1 VRGSIG
7 GPSVGS
13 DPEVGTYPTCLVC
26 HCLPHELAASL
37 LSIEPVTVTRPD
49 RLLCLSRCRS
59 LVFYENSLVCSSGAC
74 FALSFVALSGT
85 GTSEALKADKMSAG
99 RVIAAAI
106 AEPTVHQRTDSAISC
121 ALVLLVLKVK
131 PPVRTLRAARMR
143 NSLKRKELE
152 KRTSCDAW
160 VFTGVFQSVLDWT
173 KRRNDETTFAVAG
186 GGDGC
191 PRTQSAL
198 ACTGASNG
206 MSELREGCYSACV
219 QLSCTPHSA
228 PCSY

>member
-143 NSLKRKELE
+143 NSLNRESKLLATRGCSPGCF
-152 KRTSCDAW
+152 RVYW
-160 VFTGVFQSVLDWT
+160 IG
-173 KRRNDETTFAVAG
+173 RNDETTKRRLRWPAVVTDVPG
-186 GGDGC
+186 L
-191 PRTQSAL
+191 S
-198 ACTGASNG
+198 
-206 MSELREGCYSACV
+206 LR
-219 QLSCTPHSA
+219 
-228 PCSY
+228 